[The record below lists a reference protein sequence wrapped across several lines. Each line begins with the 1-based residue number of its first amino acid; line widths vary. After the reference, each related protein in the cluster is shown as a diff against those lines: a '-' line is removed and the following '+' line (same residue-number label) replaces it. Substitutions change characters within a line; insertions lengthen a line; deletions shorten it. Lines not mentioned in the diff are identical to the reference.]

1 MKIGVLAHH
10 LDTRKDLCDLLDLL
24 SRNHE
29 VVVYLHESK
38 AQKISELL
46 PVLTIIPIP
55 LLTGIT
61 RIFQLIFQYTYI
73 VFGKLPASSYNYY
86 LTERIKLLNSNYKK
100 WSKFIQSYLLL
111 LSKVSPKIISYDR
124 YLDLILRF
132 KKSFTIDADVDI
144 FLCFTEISDDW
155 IFAKIIQEN
164 KPVWTYVYS
173 WDHPCKMKTFSKRA
187 NYLVWNNEIKA
198 DLIKLQHI
206 KAEKIQIW
214 GSTQFATIEQFFK
227 SEKTDMENNPYDF
240 SYIYL
245 GCATGYDALASQEVK
260 YCYQIADLLKSIL
273 PNWKLVIRPYPFQ
286 KNKDIYKSLTTL
298 SNVVFDECESSNEK
312 FVRIKNAKAFFHFGT
327 TMGYEAIYFDTPSF
341 LIDMAD
347 PKKDAFLYGFVH
359 QYQNDKYLNA
369 TDSLV
374 IKSGNELINIFQ
386 NLTREQ
392 PGVYL
397 NPKIGLSTPL
407 RSLPVLME
415 ELFSLMNTHN
425 TTLLA
430 S

>member
-1 MKIGVLAHH
+1 MKIGVLANH

-24 SRNHE
+24 NQNHKI
-29 VVVYLHESK
+29 VIYVHKSK
-38 AQKISELL
+38 AQKISELMPL
-46 PVLTIIPIP
+46 QTIIPIP
-55 LLTGIT
+55 VITGIT
-61 RIFQLIFQYTYI
+61 RLFQLILQYSYL

-86 LTERIKLLNSNYKK
+86 LTERIKLLNSDYKK
-100 WSKFIQSYLLL
+100 WPKFIQSYLLL
-111 LSKVSPKIISYDR
+111 LSKVSPEIISYDR
-124 YLDLILRF
+124 YLDLSLRF
-132 KKSFTIDADVDI
+132 KKSFKIDADVDI

-173 WDHPCKMKTFSKRA
+173 WDHPCKMKTFSKRT
-187 NYLVWNNEIKA
+187 NYLVWNNGIKA
-198 DLIKLQHI
+198 DLITLQHI
-206 KAEKIQIW
+206 KAEKIKVW
-214 GSTQFATIEQFFK
+214 GSTQFASIQQFLK
-227 SEKTDMENNPYDF
+227 SEKTDLENNPYNF

-245 GCATGYDALASQEVK
+245 GCATGYDALARQEVK
-260 YCYQIADLLKSIL
+260 YCDQIADLLKSIL

-298 SNVVFDECESSNEK
+298 SNVVFDESKSSNDK

-341 LIDMAD
+341 LLDMAD
-347 PKKDAFLYGFVH
+347 QKKDALLYGFVH
-359 QYQNDKYLNA
+359 QYQNDKYLNT

-374 IKSGNELINIFQ
+374 IKSHNELINIFQ
-386 NLTREQ
+386 NLAQEQ

-407 RSLPVLME
+407 HSLPVLKD
-415 ELFSLMNTHN
+415 ELFSLINLHN
-425 TTLLA
+425 ITLLA